1 MVIDKLYYLDNN
13 YLNTEVFMHTKIPPP
28 IVTLIAILL
37 AYLSRDYIF
46 ILYLHPF
53 LQSTLP
59 LLFLAAG
66 FIIIF
71 LANKGFKK
79 YETTVNPLKP
89 EMSTTLVT
97 EGIFKYTR
105 NPMYLGLTLI
115 LLAACFYF
123 NSFLG
128 IIIYFPLFVCYIT
141 IFQIL
146 PEEDALKKLYNEEY
160 MKYCSNVRR
169 WI

>member
-1 MVIDKLYYLDNN
+1 
-13 YLNTEVFMHTKIPPP
+13 MHTKIPPP

-37 AYLSRDYIF
+37 AYLSKDYIF

-71 LANKGFKK
+71 LANKEFKK

-123 NSFLG
+123 NSFFDSFFYF
-128 IIIYFPLFVCYIT
+128 IISK
-141 IFQIL
+141 
-146 PEEDALKKLYNEEY
+146 LKINF
-160 MKYCSNVRR
+160 
-169 WI
+169 

>member
-1 MVIDKLYYLDNN
+1 M
-13 YLNTEVFMHTKIPPP
+13 
-28 IVTLIAILL
+28 IAILL

-53 LQSTLP
+53 LQSALS
-59 LLFLAAG
+59 LLFLTAG

-71 LANKGFKK
+71 IANKEFKK

-146 PEEDALKKLYNEEY
+146 PEEDALKKLYDEEY

>member
-1 MVIDKLYYLDNN
+1 
-13 YLNTEVFMHTKIPPP
+13 MHTKIPPP

-53 LQSTLP
+53 LQSALP

-71 LANKGFKK
+71 LANKEFKK

-115 LLAACFYF
+115 LLAGCFYF

-169 WI
+169 WL

>member
-1 MVIDKLYYLDNN
+1 
-13 YLNTEVFMHTKIPPP
+13 MHTKIPPP

-53 LQSTLP
+53 LQSALS
-59 LLFLAAG
+59 LLFLTAG

-71 LANKGFKK
+71 IANKEFKK

-146 PEEDALKKLYNEEY
+146 PEEDALKKLYDEEY

>member
-1 MVIDKLYYLDNN
+1 
-13 YLNTEVFMHTKIPPP
+13 MHTKIPPP

-53 LQSTLP
+53 IQSALS
-59 LLFLAAG
+59 LLFLTAG

>member
-1 MVIDKLYYLDNN
+1 
-13 YLNTEVFMHTKIPPP
+13 MHTKIPPP

-53 LQSTLP
+53 LQSDLP

-71 LANKGFKK
+71 LANKKFKK

>member
-1 MVIDKLYYLDNN
+1 M
-13 YLNTEVFMHTKIPPP
+13 
-28 IVTLIAILL
+28 
-37 AYLSRDYIF
+37 
-46 ILYLHPF
+46 
-53 LQSTLP
+53 P

-71 LANKGFKK
+71 LANKEFKK

-97 EGIFKYTR
+97 EGVFKYTR

>member
-1 MVIDKLYYLDNN
+1 
-13 YLNTEVFMHTKIPPP
+13 MHTKIPPP

-46 ILYLHPF
+46 ILYLHQF
-53 LQSTLP
+53 LQSALS
-59 LLFLAAG
+59 LLFLTAG

-71 LANKGFKK
+71 IANKEFKK

>member
-1 MVIDKLYYLDNN
+1 MNSDSDTRSPDIITFPSVIFAVFLIIGLITDRALSDI
-13 YLNTEVFMHTKIPPP
+13 LNISGYP
-28 IVTLIAILL
+28 IKFGFSFIILGVILL
-37 AYLSRDYIF
+37 AWSWLTFATAKTCIDIRK
-46 ILYLHPF
+46 
-53 LQSTLP
+53 ST
-59 LLFLAAG
+59 
-66 FIIIF
+66 
-71 LANKGFKK
+71 KQ
-79 YETTVNPLKP
+79 
-89 EMSTTLVT
+89 LVT
-97 EGIFKYTR
+97 IGPYKYSR

>member
-1 MVIDKLYYLDNN
+1 
-13 YLNTEVFMHTKIPPP
+13 MHTKIPPP

-59 LLFLAAG
+59 LLFLVAG

-71 LANKGFKK
+71 LANKEFKK

-97 EGIFKYTR
+97 GGVFKYTR